1 MMFQIK
7 IELDPFQRERS
18 QEHVPGLDVYL
29 HQLLLKGFPK
39 TFLELNPAIDHCL
52 INLKNKIIV

>member
-39 TFLELNPAIDHCL
+39 TFLELNPAIDHC
-52 INLKNKIIV
+52 